1 MEQNTTTAGLHKETR
16 RLTLAALMVG
26 LSALGA
32 FIKIPGPLGSIAMDS
47 CPGYLYASLC
57 GPAAGAAVAFVGH
70 LASALTAGFPL
81 GVPFHLLVAGE
92 MALCASVYGA
102 IGFSLEG
109 FRDKK
114 ARTGNEGK
122 QGADRGGNRKQ
133 PKTQVRALPWIVSGS
148 VAFLLNGIGAPL
160 VLAPWLGMGAV
171 IPLIVPLLVASFLN
185 VAVALL
191 ALKALDAS
199 GRLGSLRD
207 LW

>member
-1 MEQNTTTAGLHKETR
+1 MCIR
-16 RLTLAALMVG
+16 DR
-26 LSALGA
+26 
-32 FIKIPGPLGSIAMDS
+32 
-47 CPGYLYASLC
+47 
-57 GPAAGAAVAFVGH
+57 
-70 LASALTAGFPL
+70 
-81 GVPFHLLVAGE
+81 
-92 MALCASVYGA
+92 VYGA

-114 ARTGNEGK
+114 AKTGNEGK
-122 QGADRGGNRKQ
+122 QGADQGGNRKQ
-133 PKTQVRALPWIVSGS
+133 PKTQVRVLPWIASGS

-207 LW
+207 LWYCLLYTSRCV